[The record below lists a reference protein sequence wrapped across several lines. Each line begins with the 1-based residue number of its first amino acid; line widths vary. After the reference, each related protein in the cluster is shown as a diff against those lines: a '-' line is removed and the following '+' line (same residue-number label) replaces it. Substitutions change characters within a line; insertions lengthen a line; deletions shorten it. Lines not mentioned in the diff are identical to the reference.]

1 MKKKL
6 TVGLLLIGIPLLG
19 ACSLSF
25 WFGYTVPLILH
36 DDTEVKTQAA
46 QTDLLLP
53 LAGLDFDQGNWSAY
67 LILDANDF
75 RSRYGRFS
83 RNCLKL
89 TDREIMKRM
98 RDEWQLTRTG
108 GDAATVVSR
117 IVFVQNGTVVFSS
130 GISLDERGNEGL
142 QSRYFGWAEP
152 RTNGVLMKY
161 CRTFEPVY
169 WPVIVL

>member
-6 TVGLLLIGIPLLG
+6 KVCFLVILMPLLG
-19 ACSLSF
+19 AWSLSL
-25 WFGYTVPLILH
+25 WSGYTVPLILH
-36 DDTEVKTQAA
+36 EDTEIKSQDKM
-46 QTDLLLP
+46 TDLVSP
-53 LAGLDFDQGNWSAY
+53 LAGLDFDHGSWSAF

-75 RSRYGRFS
+75 RSASGRFS

-89 TDREIMKRM
+89 TDRETMRRM
-98 RDEWQLTRTG
+98 RDDWQLTRTG

-117 IVFVQNGTVVFSS
+117 IVFVQNGAVVFSS
-130 GISLDERGNEGL
+130 GISLDDQGNEGL

-152 RTNGVLMKY
+152 RTKGVLMKY
-161 CRTFEPVY
+161 CSKFEPVY

>member
-1 MKKKL
+1 VKKKL
-6 TVGLLLIGIPLLG
+6 KVCFLVIVIPALG
-19 ACSLSF
+19 AWSLSL
-25 WFGYTVPLILH
+25 WSGYTVPLILH
-36 DDTEVKTQAA
+36 EDTRVKSQDAM
-46 QTDLLLP
+46 TDLVSP
-53 LAGLDFDQGNWSAY
+53 LAGLDFDHGNWCAY

-75 RSRYGRFS
+75 RSAYGRFS

-130 GISLDERGNEGL
+130 GISLDESGNEGL

-161 CRTFEPVY
+161 CSTFEPVY